1 MMLSPFW
8 LPTFVDLCD
17 TSFVS
22 ILSLCSPRC
31 TIQQLAICT
40 IVTTCACAR
49 TTPLRTWGKFV
60 YPGAIR
66 EWCIMT
72 CTGMAWRI
80 IIVVII
86 AVRLYHIALGRHL
99 AYLHL
104 LLLLPLSFWFRLPMN
119 ISSRQFF
126 LTFDELAAESAALP
140 CDALFDQHTCD
151 LSKHK

>member
-1 MMLSPFW
+1 
-8 LPTFVDLCD
+8 
-17 TSFVS
+17 
-22 ILSLCSPRC
+22 
-31 TIQQLAICT
+31 
-40 IVTTCACAR
+40 
-49 TTPLRTWGKFV
+49 
-60 YPGAIR
+60 
-66 EWCIMT
+66 MT

-80 IIVVII
+80 IIVVIII